1 MPRFRILSLDGG
13 GTWALIQVRALQEIY
28 GSDKTGHEILRNFD
42 MVAANSGG
50 SLVLGGLIENY
61 PLSRILNLFQDAAS
75 RASIFAPLG
84 GIAGFGSKLLE
95 DALGLGPKYS
105 ASRKFLGIQAALPRF
120 GGTRLDELPKELDG
134 GAGQWPRIVIPAF
147 DYDLR
152 HCMFFRSDTA
162 SLANNTI
169 RPQAPTVAEAIH
181 ASTNAPIDYF
191 DQPAIFPVNAN
202 YAPHRFWDGAVAGY
216 NNPVQAAVL
225 ETKANCQ
232 RYEIADTP
240 IVALSIGTGN
250 TSLPLVEP
258 GLPDTKDVELV
269 LHQQS
274 FGLATDIGTMAR
286 SIVSD
291 PPDAATFA
299 AYLTLGGAGC
309 CNPCTPSI
317 GGPLVRMN
325 PMIRPCC
332 TDGNWTLPCGLNSAD
347 FAALVRLDMDATEQS
362 DVDLIAKFCDL
373 WIQGPVPNQAVRTN
387 ELFETLIGQDT
398 FEAAKRVWLDISQ

>member
-28 GSDKTGHEILRNFD
+28 GPNKTGHEVLHNFD
-42 MVAANSGG
+42 LVAANSGG
-50 SLVLGGLIENY
+50 SLVLGGLIENL
-61 PLSRILNLFQDAAS
+61 PLSEILNLFLDATRRS
-75 RASIFAPLG
+75 SIFAPLG
-84 GIAGFGSKLLE
+84 GLAGIGNKLLE
-95 DALGLGPKYS
+95 DTLGLGPKYS
-105 ASRKFLGIQAALPRF
+105 ASRKFLGIQATLPRF
-120 GGTRLDELPKELDG
+120 GGTRLDQLPKEMDG
-134 GAGQWPRIVIPAF
+134 GAGPWPRILIPAF

-152 HCMFFRSDTA
+152 HCMFFRSDLE

-191 DQPAIFPVNAN
+191 DQPAIFPTNAG

-225 ETKANCQ
+225 ETIANRQPYACADGP
-232 RYEIADTP
+232 IA
-240 IVALSIGTGN
+240 ALSIGTGN

-258 GLPDTKDVELV
+258 GLPDTTDAELV

-274 FGLATDIGTMAR
+274 TGLPTDIGTMAK

-299 AYLTLGGAGC
+299 AYLTLGGICC
-309 CNPCTPSI
+309 CNPGEPAI
-317 GGPLVRMN
+317 EGPLVRMN
-325 PMIRPCC
+325 PMIRPCYAN
-332 TDGNWTLPCGLNSAD
+332 GNWTLPDGLESTE
-347 FAALVRLDMDATEQS
+347 FAALVKLDMDATQQS
-362 DVDLIAKFCDL
+362 DVDLITRFCDL

-387 ELFETLIGQDT
+387 ELFQTLIGQNT
-398 FEAAKRVWLDISQ
+398 FEAAKVAWLSISQ